1 MILMLDTFPSRGARM
16 WLSHKESRGDESLGS
31 KCMEKALLLMD
42 TSSPLPTD
50 LGLLEHWG
58 HGGWYGLLTPDRPGI
73 ARS

>member
-1 MILMLDTFPSRGARM
+1 M
-16 WLSHKESRGDESLGS
+16 GS
-31 KCMEKALLLMD
+31 KCMEKPLLLMD